1 MYCPV
6 MSSLIHKKKKGRF
19 YTYWV
24 RSARVHGKPRIVEQI
39 YLGPKDRFLEE
50 LKLHFTRGKTPGPTP
65 LKQLRVKEFGASAW
79 LWHWA
84 QNLELVDIIDRH
96 VPGVDKKRRT
106 QLSVGQYLLIAAIN
120 RAVQACSKRAL
131 YTDWYQDSV
140 VSRLCPAQPSEL
152 TSQRFWDHMDQ
163 VAPEHIDAIQQDLL
177 GNLRRLFTLGEET
190 LLYDTTNYFTFIDT
204 FNDRCEL
211 AQRGNNKQK
220 RRDLRQLSLALFADE
235 RTGLP
240 LYHQCYRGNQPDVSQ
255 ATSAWD
261 GLVRTW
267 MKGLQRVPEQLTL
280 VFDKGNCSKSN
291 LVDLEAGPLHYVGS
305 IPGRWVP
312 DLLEIELEA
321 FEKLALPATKHLK
334 VYRCRYPLWEKER
347 TLLVVF
353 SPSFYRKQR
362 AAMNRIQRKVDS
374 QLVEL
379 AVAIQNWN
387 QTRKGPGYSEESVQ
401 KKIHQWTARDHLR
414 KFLEFDLCVED
425 SQVVALDWC
434 WNRKLK
440 RQIQRRYLGKTL
452 LFTDQHEW
460 ESPALALAYRKL
472 WKSEALFRL
481 SKARRGP
488 WWPLYHWT
496 DSKIRVHA
504 LYCYFA
510 LLLLSILQLKLQEG
524 GLTMSTDHCVA
535 RLQKIQEALVVY
547 TNGSAERVLTD
558 LDDSQKNLAQTLGLF
573 DLARKMGNTVLDES

>member
-1 MYCPV
+1 MGF
-6 MSSLIHKKKKGRF
+6 LFEKKKGAKL
-19 YTYWV
+19 YLYWGE
-24 RSARVHGKPRIVEQI
+24 SARVKGRPRLVEQI
-39 YLGPKDRFLEE
+39 YLGPKDRVLEE

-65 LKQLRVKEFGASAW
+65 LKRLRVKEFGASAW

-84 QNLELVDIIDRH
+84 QNLELVEIVDRH
-96 VPGVDKKRRT
+96 VPPVDKKRRT
-106 QLSVGQYLLIAAIN
+106 PLSVGQYLVIAAVN

-140 VSRLCPAQPSEL
+140 VSRLCPAPRGAL

-163 VAPEHIDAIQQDLL
+163 VEPDHIEAIQQDLL
-177 GNLRRLFTLGEET
+177 GNLRRLFPLGQET

-204 FNDRCEL
+204 YTDRCEL
-211 AQRGNNKQK
+211 PQRGNNKQK

-235 RTGLP
+235 KTGLP
-240 LYHQCYRGNQPDVSQ
+240 LYHQCYRGNQPDVRQ

-261 GLVRTW
+261 GWVRTW

-312 DLLEIELEA
+312 DLLEIELEN
-321 FEKLALPATKHLK
+321 FEKLTLPATKHL
-334 VYRCRYPLWEKER
+334 
-347 TLLVVF
+347 LLVVF

-362 AAMNRIQRKVDS
+362 AAMNRIQQKVDS

-379 AVAIQNWN
+379 AGAIQNWN

-440 RQIQRRYLGKTL
+440 RKIQRRYLGKTI

-460 ESPALALAYRKL
+460 ESSALALAYRKL

-510 LLLLSILQLKLQEG
+510 LLLLSILQLRLQEG
-524 GLTMSTDHCVA
+524 GLTMSPEHCIA

-547 TNGSAERVLTD
+547 TNGSAERVLTEM
-558 LDDSQKNLAQTLGLF
+558 DDSQKTLAQTLGLF
-573 DLARKMGNTVLDES
+573 DLARKMGNTLLEES

>member
-1 MYCPV
+1 MA
-6 MSSLIHKKKKGRF
+6 SLVFKKSRGHS
-19 YTYWV
+19 YAYWV
-24 RSARVHGKPRIVEQI
+24 RSARVNGKPRIVEQV
-39 YLGPKDRFLEE
+39 YLGTKDRFLEE
-50 LKLHFTRGKTPGPTP
+50 LKAHFTRGKTPATP
-65 LKQLRVKEFGASAW
+65 LKKLRIKEFGASAW

-84 QNLELVDIIDRH
+84 QQLELVEIVNRH
-96 VPGVDKKRRT
+96 VPAVDKKRRT
-106 QLSVGQYLLIAAIN
+106 QLSVGHYLVIAAVN
-120 RAVQACSKRAL
+120 RAVQARSKRSL

-140 VSRLCPAQPSEL
+140 VSRLCPAQPGEL

-163 VAPEHIDAIQQDLL
+163 VDAAHIEAIQQDLL
-177 GNLRRLFTLGEET
+177 GKLRQLFPLGQET

-204 FNDRCEL
+204 FNDRCGL

-235 RTGLP
+235 KTGLP

-255 ATSAWD
+255 ATSAWND
-261 GLVRTW
+261 LVRSW
-267 MKGLQRVPEQLTL
+267 MEGLKRVPEQLTL
-280 VFDKGNCSKSN
+280 VFDKGNCSKKN
-291 LVDLEAGPLHYVGS
+291 LAHLQTAPMHYVGS
-305 IPGRWVP
+305 IPGRWVA
-312 DLLEIELEA
+312 DLLDIDLEN
-321 FEKLALPATKHLK
+321 FEKLNLPGTKHIK
-334 VYRCRYPLWEKER
+334 VHRCRYSLWEKER

-362 AAMNRIQRKVDS
+362 AAMNRLQQKVDS

-387 QTRKGPGYSEESVQ
+387 QRRKGPGYRQESVE
-401 KKIHQWTARDHLR
+401 KKIHQWTSRDHLR
-414 KFLEFDLCVED
+414 EFLELDLDVED
-425 SQVVALDWC
+425 SQVVALNWC
-434 WNRKLK
+434 WDRKRK
-440 RQIQRRYLGKTL
+440 REVQRRHLGKTI

-460 ESPALALAYRKL
+460 ESSALVIAYRKL

-504 LYCYFA
+504 LYCYFS

-524 GLTMSTDHCVA
+524 GLTLSTDHCVS

-558 LDDSQKNLAQTLGLF
+558 LDDSQQSLAQTLGLF
-573 DLARKMGNTVLDES
+573 DLARQMGTTLLKDS

>member
-1 MYCPV
+1 MYYPI
-6 MSSLIHKKKKGRF
+6 MASLIHKKKKGRY

-24 RSARVHGKPRIVEQI
+24 RSARVNGKPRIVEQI
-39 YLGPKDRFLEE
+39 YLGPKDRVLEE
-50 LKLHFTRGKTPGPTP
+50 LKQHFTRGKTPGPTP
-65 LKQLRVKEFGASAW
+65 LKRLRVKEFGASAW

-84 QNLELVDIIDRH
+84 RNLELVEIVDRH

-106 QLSVGQYLLIAAIN
+106 SLSVGQYLVIAAVN

-140 VSRLCPAQPSEL
+140 VSRLCPAPPGAL

-163 VAPEHIDAIQQDLL
+163 VEPDHIDAIQQDLL
-177 GNLRRLFTLGEET
+177 GNLRRLFPLGQET

-204 FNDRCEL
+204 FNDRCRL

-235 RTGLP
+235 KTGLP
-240 LYHQCYRGNQPDVSQ
+240 LYHQCYRGNQPDVRQ

-261 GLVRTW
+261 GWVRTW
-267 MKGLQRVPEQLTL
+267 MEGLKRGPEQLTL

-291 LVDLEAGPLHYVGS
+291 LVHLEASSLHYVGS

-312 DLLEIELEA
+312 DLLEIELED
-321 FEKLALPATKHLK
+321 FEKLTLPATKHLK
-334 VYRCRYPLWEKER
+334 VYRCRYSLWEKER

-362 AAMNRIQRKVDS
+362 AAMNRLQRKVDS

-379 AVAIQNWN
+379 AGAIQNWN

-414 KFLEFDLCVED
+414 KFLEFDLRVED
-425 SQVVALDWC
+425 SKVVALDWG
-434 WNRKLK
+434 WNRESK
-440 RQIQRRYLGKTL
+440 RKIQRRYLGKTI

-460 ESPALALAYRKL
+460 ESSAIAGAYRKL

-481 SKARRGP
+481 SKTRRGP

-524 GLTMSTDHCVA
+524 GLTMSPEHCIA

-547 TNGSAERVLTD
+547 TNGSAERVLTEM
-558 LDDSQKNLAQTLGLF
+558 DDTQKNLAQTLGLF
-573 DLARKMGNTVLDES
+573 DLARKMGNTLLDES